1 MKTLTNPLCSCL
13 ILYCTVLHLFSARN
27 PDTVPDVTR
36 GIGHKSINT
45 LISRN
50 LLLRQSINLFQI
62 RCPNQPLNF
71 YHKSC
76 IELNTRIQLPDTLP
90 YFFKNCCTNIQPYLI
105 LRTGGEV
112 DLNICL
118 LLVIRI
124 RHWDTLTSPSGA
136 LELNICLLSI
146 TRIQLPDIL
155 PYLNICLLSI
165 TRVRL
170 PDTLSYLNICSV
182 HRQNV

>member
-27 PDTVPDVTR
+27 PDTVPDVTH

-71 YHKSC
+71 YHKSG
-76 IELNTRIQLPDTLP
+76 IELNTRIRLPDTLQ
-90 YFFKNCCTNIQPYLI
+90 YFFKNCCTFQPFIVTYVQNI
-105 LRTGGEV
+105 
-112 DLNICL
+112 L
-118 LLVIRI
+118 LLLMFSMFRCFNKINV
-124 RHWDTLTSPSGA
+124 LS
-136 LELNICLLSI
+136 NLLW
-146 TRIQLPDIL
+146 
-155 PYLNICLLSI
+155 
-165 TRVRL
+165 
-170 PDTLSYLNICSV
+170 
-182 HRQNV
+182 